1 MGTKVKH
8 SAITLHHSFGN
19 TQTNKHI
26 RQGQKYVLTQKPGD
40 QDNFFLANGG
50 NIQNAIGPQVTCKP
64 EMYDLSMLGLQ
75 NL

>member
-26 RQGQKYVLTQKPGD
+26 RQGQKYVLTEKPGD
-40 QDNFFLANGG
+40 QDKFFMANGG
-50 NIQNAIGPQVTCKP
+50 NIQKHKMQIQTTLVLAAFSARV
-64 EMYDLSMLGLQ
+64 
-75 NL
+75 